1 MKQFFTLL
9 AAVLLTVTTYAQIG
23 INNETPD
30 ASAALDIASTTGGLL
45 PPRMSETNRDE
56 IPSAVAG
63 LLIWCSDCGI
73 SGQLQVFNGTEW
85 TNLTGGTA
93 ETTLQFENSNVSFS
107 PNLINFTSINQ
118 SQIGYIKLNEP
129 IISNGSDIGLTIK
142 LKSDDPNI
150 SINPS
155 EIYWSNANWQ
165 TIKTFTIEVL
175 SGLNQDLYDVV
186 SAEVITNSEFY
197 NGFVPDFEV
206 NYDNPNTEPKVGDFY
221 GGGVVFYILQ
231 EGDAGYVSGEIHG
244 LVAALSDI
252 VAEWGCFG
260 TDLPNVLNVPYNAGN
275 PAGLGAEIGDGI
287 SNTNAILNDCPNAP
301 AALAARSLGAQWFL
315 PSINELNQM
324 YINRATLEVVPG
336 FTALGSY
343 YWSSTENDMPSAW
356 AQYLGNGGSQYSH
369 FNKETSPSLV
379 RAVRAF

>member
-1 MKQFFTLL
+1 MKHISTLL
-9 AAVLLTVTTYAQIG
+9 AAVLLTATTYAQIG
-23 INNETPD
+23 INNENPD
-30 ASAALDIASTTGGLL
+30 ASAALDITSTTGGLL

-129 IISNGSDIGLTIK
+129 IISNGSDIGVTIK

-155 EIYWSNANWQ
+155 EIYWSSANWQ

-186 SAEVITNSEFY
+186 SAEVITNSELY
-197 NGFVPDFEV
+197 NGFVSDFEV
-206 NYDNPNTEPKVGDFY
+206 NYNDPNTEPKVGDFY
-221 GGGVVFYILQ
+221 RGGVVFYILQ

-244 LVAALSDI
+244 LVCSFSD
-252 VAEWGCFG
+252 VATSVEWGCYG
-260 TDLPNVLNVPYNAGN
+260 TDLPNVLNVPYNGGT
-275 PAGLGAEIGDGI
+275 PLGLGAEIGDGFN
-287 SNTNAILNDCPNAP
+287 NTNDILQDCPTAP

-315 PSINELNQM
+315 PSAKELNQM
-324 YINRATLEVVPG
+324 YLKKEILEGVSG
-336 FTALGSY
+336 FTAFSNS
-343 YWSSTENDMPSAW
+343 YWSSTEGDDNNAW
-356 AQYLGNGGSQYSH
+356 EQF
-369 FNKETSPSLV
+369 FNFGYQFFYYKNFTDSV

>member
-129 IISNGSDIGLTIK
+129 IISNGSDIGVTIK

-324 YINRATLEVVPG
+324 YINRATLEAVSG
-336 FTALGSY
+336 FSAFSNY
-343 YWSSTENDMPSAW
+343 YWSSTEYDSLNAW
-356 AQYLGNGGSQYSH
+356 EQNFVNGLQSIASKDITN
-369 FNKETSPSLV
+369 FV

>member
-1 MKQFFTLL
+1 MKHISTLL
-9 AAVLLTVTTYAQIG
+9 AAVLLTATTYAQIG
-23 INNETPD
+23 INNENPD
-30 ASAALDIASTTGGLL
+30 ASAALDITSTTGGLL

-129 IISNGSDIGLTIK
+129 IISNGSDIGVTIK

-155 EIYWSNANWQ
+155 EIYWSSANWQ

-231 EGDAGYVSGEIHG
+231 EGDAGYVSGETHG
-244 LVAALSDI
+244 LIAALKDH
-252 VAEWGCFG
+252 VTTVEWGCVDI
-260 TDLPNVLNVPYNAGN
+260 DLPSVPNVPHNGGVPN
-275 PAGLGAEIGDGI
+275 GDGAEIGDGI

-301 AALAARSLGAQWFL
+301 AALAARSLGADWFL
-315 PSINELNQM
+315 PSAKELNQM
-324 YINRATLEVVPG
+324 YVNKTTLE
-336 FTALGSY
+336 
-343 YWSSTENDMPSAW
+343 
-356 AQYLGNGGSQYSH
+356 
-369 FNKETSPSLV
+369 
-379 RAVRAF
+379 AVLWVYCI

>member
-129 IISNGSDIGLTIK
+129 IISNGSDIGVTIK

-155 EIYWSNANWQ
+155 EIYWSSANWQ

-186 SAEVITNSEFY
+186 SAEVITNSELY

-324 YINRATLEVVPG
+324 YINRATLEAVSG
-336 FTALGSY
+336 FSAFSNY
-343 YWSSTENDMPSAW
+343 YWSSTEYDSLNAW
-356 AQYLGNGGSQYSH
+356 EQNFVNGLQSIASKDITN
-369 FNKETSPSLV
+369 FV

>member
-129 IISNGSDIGLTIK
+129 IISNGSDIGVTIK

-155 EIYWSNANWQ
+155 EIYWSSANWQ

-175 SGLNQDLYDVV
+175 S
-186 SAEVITNSEFY
+186 
-197 NGFVPDFEV
+197 
-206 NYDNPNTEPKVGDFY
+206 
-221 GGGVVFYILQ
+221 
-231 EGDAGYVSGEIHG
+231 
-244 LVAALSDI
+244 
-252 VAEWGCFG
+252 
-260 TDLPNVLNVPYNAGN
+260 
-275 PAGLGAEIGDGI
+275 
-287 SNTNAILNDCPNAP
+287 
-301 AALAARSLGAQWFL
+301 
-315 PSINELNQM
+315 
-324 YINRATLEVVPG
+324 
-336 FTALGSY
+336 
-343 YWSSTENDMPSAW
+343 
-356 AQYLGNGGSQYSH
+356 
-369 FNKETSPSLV
+369 
-379 RAVRAF
+379 

>member
-1 MKQFFTLL
+1 MKHISTLL
-9 AAVLLTVTTYAQIG
+9 AAVLLTATTYAQIG
-23 INNETPD
+23 INNENPD
-30 ASAALDIASTTGGLL
+30 ASAALDITSTTGGLL

-129 IISNGSDIGLTIK
+129 IISNGSDIGVTIK

-155 EIYWSNANWQ
+155 EIYWSSANWQ

-186 SAEVITNSEFY
+186 SAEVITNSELY
-197 NGFVPDFEV
+197 NGFVSDFEV
-206 NYDNPNTEPKVGDFY
+206 NYNDPNTEPKVGDFY
-221 GGGVVFYILQ
+221 RGGVVFYILQ

-244 LVAALSDI
+244 LVCSFSD
-252 VAEWGCFG
+252 VATSVEWGCYG
-260 TDLPNVLNVPYNAGN
+260 TDLPNVLNVPYNGGT
-275 PAGLGAEIGDGI
+275 PSGLGAEIGDGFN
-287 SNTNAILNDCPNAP
+287 NTNDILQDCPTAP

-315 PSINELNQM
+315 PSAKELNQM
-324 YINRATLEVVPG
+324 YLKKEILEGVSG
-336 FTALGSY
+336 FTAFSNS
-343 YWSSTENDMPSAW
+343 YWSSTEGDDNNAW
-356 AQYLGNGGSQYSH
+356 EQF
-369 FNKETSPSLV
+369 FNFGYQFFYYKNFTDSV

>member
-9 AAVLLTVTTYAQIG
+9 AAVLLTATTYAQIG
-23 INNETPD
+23 INNENPD
-30 ASAALDIASTTGGLL
+30 ASAALDITSTTGGLL

-129 IISNGSDIGLTIK
+129 IISNGSDIGVTIK

-186 SAEVITNSEFY
+186 SAEVITNSELY

-244 LVAALSDI
+244 LVCSFSD
-252 VAEWGCFG
+252 VATSVEWGCYG

-324 YINRATLEVVPG
+324 YINRATLEAVSG
-336 FTALGSY
+336 FSAFSNY
-343 YWSSTENDMPSAW
+343 YWSSTEYDSLNAW
-356 AQYLGNGGSQYSH
+356 EQNFVNGLQSNASKDITN
-369 FNKETSPSLV
+369 FV